1 MSFIELAQRTQVM
14 MLNVGGHLEI
24 LQAPLNASH
33 LKGKFE
39 HLHGWLSLE
48 IIDPLGPLLIAELN

>member
-1 MSFIELAQRTQVM
+1 M